1 MTRRQAIGESLSMIV
16 VMQLCVLAGTADGQT
31 QSPPTNQQRV
41 TEMQQY
47 FAQMTRLHEAL
58 IRGDLKALPE
68 PASRLAAI
76 KTPVAFPEKGAP
88 FVEAIRQ
95 AAQRVGTATD
105 LRRAATETVTI
116 ASQCAGCHRAV
127 GIFPSPSSPMRR
139 DAPNVVGHM
148 VEHQRAAD
156 DMLQGLV
163 MPSASRW
170 QEAADRLE
178 NLSLEREK
186 WPPNRRLT
194 DQARKADVAVHALPD
209 RARAATS
216 DAARGGVYVDL
227 VTTCASCHAL
237 GKGAWGPRSP
247 LQ

>member
-1 MTRRQAIGESLSMIV
+1 MTRRQAIGASVWTVML
-16 VMQLCVLAGTADGQT
+16 MQLFVVADPATGQT
-31 QSPPTNQQRV
+31 QSPPTNSQRV
-41 TEMQQY
+41 VEMQQY
-47 FAQMTRLHEAL
+47 FAQITRLHEAL

-95 AAQRVGTATD
+95 AARRVGTATD
-105 LRRAATETVTI
+105 LRMAATDVVTL
-116 ASQCAGCHRAV
+116 AGQCAACHRAV
-127 GIFPSPSSPMRR
+127 GIFPSPASQLR
-139 DAPNVVGHM
+139 PNLPSVVGHM
-148 VEHQRAAD
+148 IEHQRAAD

-194 DQARKADVAVHALPD
+194 EQARKADVAVHALPD

-216 DAARGGVYVDL
+216 DSARGVVYVDL
-227 VTTCASCHAL
+227 VTTCASCHTL

-247 LQ
+247 R